1 MISNSSPRSDSMASA
16 RKPFVSRVELEA
28 QTTDALREMYDLLE
42 QYAPAWYPQE
52 LHDRVSSILRQLA
65 K

>member
-1 MISNSSPRSDSMASA
+1 MISNSSPGGDPMASA
-16 RKPFVSRVELEA
+16 PKPFVSRIELEA
-28 QTTDALREMYDLLE
+28 QAKHALREMYDLLE

-52 LHDRVSSILRQLA
+52 LHDKVGSILRQLA

>member
-1 MISNSSPRSDSMASA
+1 MIPNSSPRSDSMASA
-16 RKPFVSRVELEA
+16 RKPFVSRVELEV
-28 QTTDALREMYDLLE
+28 QTKDALREVYDLLE

-52 LHDRVSSILRQLA
+52 LHDKVGSILRQLA

>member
-16 RKPFVSRVELEA
+16 RRPLVSRVELEA
-28 QTTDALREMYDLLE
+28 QTRDALREMYDLLE

-52 LHDRVSSILRQLA
+52 LHDKVGSILRQLA

>member
-1 MISNSSPRSDSMASA
+1 MASA
-16 RKPFVSRVELEA
+16 RKPFVSRVELEV
-28 QTTDALREMYDLLE
+28 QTKDALDALREVYDLLE

-52 LHDRVSSILRQLA
+52 LHDKVGSILRQLA